1 MNPGEGPLPDERRT
15 ADPPLTRRTMPR
27 TRAVVLALSLLV
39 PCAVASA
46 QNGTP
51 PGAAGGPGRAL
62 LPQAPGEIVGSV
74 LAAATGQPVA
84 SASVTV
90 RIAGDSVLVA
100 GALTRPDGTFRIE
113 GLRPGR
119 YAVRVRMLG
128 YAPVVR
134 DDIVVAAE
142 SPRVELGRI
151 ALEPV
156 VAQLAGVQVDAERE
170 ATVLA
175 PDRNSYAVKDMAA
188 AAGGTAVDVLRNV
201 PSVEVDGDNRVS
213 LRGNQS
219 VVVQI
224 NGRATPM
231 RGEQLGN
238 YLAQLPA
245 NLVSTVEVVANPS
258 AKNDP
263 EGMAG
268 IINIV
273 LKQETELGT
282 SGGLMLGGG
291 STRQVNANGNL
302 GHQSGPWTLFASY
315 GFFRDRRTV
324 DGWSTR
330 ALVDESGSLES
341 SLAGIMYPL
350 SHNATLNA
358 EYKVNATHS
367 IANNLVLNVRRFAR
381 DNGSFYRDLDDA
393 GAVVGRTNQLTD
405 QTDRGLNADYAL
417 TWRRTVHPQ
426 RNALVVE
433 GRANHSRGDNDLLFT
448 QQTPD
453 DASDV
458 DALERNATDDE
469 NTGLTAQLDWTRELR
484 AGTKLETGYKGTFRT
499 QRTDFLVLAGDA
511 GGPMTPDAGRSN
523 AFDFDEQ
530 VNAVYGVVSQQAGTV
545 TLQAGL
551 RAEMADTRFDLRT
564 TDTRY
569 DHDYRSLFPSGIVSW
584 DVTPQRQLKAS
595 YSRRIQRPWPGQLN
609 PFGFREDA
617 LTVFEGNPALRPE
630 YTDSY
635 ELGLQQQLG
644 VGSTLQLTPYV
655 RRTTD
660 AVRQYN
666 FVDEDGVLHM
676 RPRNAATVDQYGV
689 DANLNFRAGPLSGF
703 GGASAWRS
711 EVDVGDLENAR
722 DVTSDGW
729 SGRTNLTWKATPAL
743 DVSGFVMYRSS
754 MRTEQGRFSSF
765 TLTNVA
771 IKQKL
776 RGDKATATL
785 RIMDP
790 FGTMGWTMRTD
801 DGRVLQLMDR
811 EFGARGAYLSF
822 NWTFGQAPRMRPRPQ
837 EDQGAGGQPGM
848 PGMP

>member
-1 MNPGEGPLPDERRT
+1 MT
-15 ADPPLTRRTMPR
+15 R
-27 TRAVVLALSLLV
+27 TRAVVLALSLLT
-39 PCAVASA
+39 PCVAAVAQTA
-46 QNGTP
+46 P
-51 PGAAGGPGRAL
+51 APAAPGAGGPGRAMV
-62 LPQAPGEIVGSV
+62 PQAPGEIVGSV
-74 LAAATGQPVA
+74 LAAATSQPIA
-84 SASVTV
+84 SASVTI
-90 RIAGDSVLVA
+90 RALGDSALVA
-100 GALTRPDGTFRIE
+100 GALTRPDGGFRIE

-119 YAVRVRMLG
+119 YSVRVRMLG
-128 YAPVVR
+128 YAPIVRGDVV
-134 DDIVVAAE
+134 IAAE
-142 SPRVELGRI
+142 APRADLGRI
-151 ALEPV
+151 ALAAI
-156 VAQLAGVQVDAERE
+156 VAQLAGVNVEAERE

-188 AAGGTAVDVLRNV
+188 ASGGTAVDVLRNV
-201 PSVEVDGDNRVS
+201 PSIEVDGDNRVS

-224 NGRATPM
+224 NGRASPM

-245 NLVSTVEVVANPS
+245 NLVSTVEVVSNPS

-273 LKQETELGT
+273 LKQDTELGT
-282 SGGLMLGGG
+282 SGGLTVGGG
-291 STRQVNANGNL
+291 STRQINANGNL

-341 SLAGIMYPL
+341 SLAGIMSPR

-367 IANNLVLNVRRFAR
+367 IANNLVLNARHFAR

-393 GAVVGRTNQLTD
+393 GQVIGRTNQLTD
-405 QTDRGLNADYAL
+405 QADRGTNADYAL

-433 GRANHSRGDNDLLFT
+433 GRVNHSRGDNDVRFT
-448 QQTPD
+448 RQTPD

-458 DALERNATDDE
+458 DALERNATDDRS
-469 NTGLTAQLDWTRELR
+469 TGFTGQLDWTRELR

-499 QRTDFLVLAGDA
+499 QRTDFLVLTGDA

-530 VNAVYGVVSQQAGTV
+530 VNAVYGVVSQQAGPV
-545 TLQAGL
+545 TMQAGL

-569 DHDYRSLFPSGIVSW
+569 EHDYRSLFPSGIVSW
-584 DVTPQRQLKAS
+584 DVTPERQLKAS
-595 YSRRIQRPWPGQLN
+595 YSRRIQRPWPQQLN

-635 ELGLQQQLG
+635 ELGLQQSIG
-644 VGSTLQLTPYV
+644 ASTLQLTPYV
-655 RRTTD
+655 RHTTD

-666 FVDEDGVLHM
+666 FVDDDGVLHM

-689 DANLNFRAGPLSGF
+689 DANLNFRVGPLSGF
-703 GGASAWRS
+703 GGASAYRN
-711 EVDVGDLENAR
+711 EVDVGDLEDAR

-729 SGRTNLTWKATPAL
+729 SGRTNLTWKATPTL
-743 DVSGFVMYRSS
+743 DVQGFVMYRSS
-754 MRTEQGRFSSF
+754 MRTEQGRFSGF
-765 TLTNVA
+765 TFTNFA
-771 IKQKL
+771 LKQKL

-785 RIMDP
+785 RVMDP

-801 DGRVLQLMDR
+801 DGQVLQLMDR

-822 NWTFGQAPRMRPRPQ
+822 TWSFGQAPKMRPRPQ
-837 EDQGAGGQPGM
+837 EEQGAGGQPGM

>member
-1 MNPGEGPLPDERRT
+1 
-15 ADPPLTRRTMPR
+15 MPR
-27 TRAVVLALSLLV
+27 TRVLVLALSLLA
-39 PCAVASA
+39 PSATAFAQAVSA
-46 QNGTP
+46 P
-51 PGAAGGPGRAL
+51 APGAPGRAPV
-62 LPQAPGEIVGSV
+62 PQAPGEISGSV
-74 LAAATGQPVA
+74 LAAATGLPIA
-84 SASVTV
+84 SASVAV
-90 RIAGDSVLVA
+90 RVVGDSALVA
-100 GALTRPDGTFRIE
+100 GALSRPDGGFRIE

-119 YAVRVRMLG
+119 YAVRIRMLG
-128 YAPVVR
+128 FAPIVR
-134 DDIVVAAE
+134 DDIVIAADA
-142 SPRVELGRI
+142 PRADLGRI

-188 AAGGTAVDVLRNV
+188 ASGGTAVDVLRNV

-245 NLVSTVEVVANPS
+245 NLVSTVEVVSNPS

-273 LKQETELGT
+273 LKQDTELGS
-282 SGGLMLGGG
+282 SGGLTLGGG
-291 STRQVNANGNL
+291 STRQINANGNL

-324 DGWSTR
+324 DGFSTR
-330 ALVDESGSLES
+330 ELIEESGSLES
-341 SLAGIMYPL
+341 SLAGIMYPR

-358 EYKVNATHS
+358 EYKVNATNS
-367 IANNLVLNVRRFAR
+367 IANNLVLNARRFAR

-393 GAVVGRTNQLTD
+393 GQVIGRTNQLTD
-405 QTDRGLNADYAL
+405 QNDRGINADYAL

-426 RNALVVE
+426 KNALVVE
-433 GRANHSRGDNDLLFT
+433 GRVNHSRGDNDLLFT

-453 DASDV
+453 DATDL
-458 DALERNATDDE
+458 DALERNATDDRS
-469 NTGLTAQLDWTRELR
+469 TGYTAQLDWTRELR

-499 QRTDFLVLAGDA
+499 QRTDFDVLSGDA

-523 AFDFDEQ
+523 AFDFEEQ
-530 VNAVYGVVSQQAGTV
+530 VNAVYGVVSQQAGPV

-564 TDTRY
+564 DGTSY

-584 DVTPQRQLKAS
+584 DVTPERQLKAS
-595 YSRRIQRPWPGQLN
+595 YSRRIQRPWPQQLN

-635 ELGLQQQLG
+635 ELGLQQSIG
-644 VGSTLQLTPYV
+644 ASTLQLTPYV

-660 AVRQYN
+660 AVRHYS
-666 FVDEDGVLHM
+666 FVDEGGVLHH
-676 RPRNAATVDQYGV
+676 RPRNAATVDQLGV

-703 GGASAWRS
+703 GGASAYRN
-711 EVDVGDLENAR
+711 EVDVGELEDAR

-729 SGRTNLTWKATPAL
+729 SARTNLTWKATPTL
-743 DVSGFVMYRSS
+743 DVQGFVMYRSS
-754 MRTEQGRFSSF
+754 MRTEQGRFSGF
-765 TLTNVA
+765 TFTNFA
-771 IKQKL
+771 LKQKL

-785 RIMDP
+785 RVMDP

-822 NWTFGQAPRMRPRPQ
+822 SWTFGQAPKMRPRPQ
-837 EDQGAGGQPGM
+837 EEQGAGGQQGM

>member
-1 MNPGEGPLPDERRT
+1 
-15 ADPPLTRRTMPR
+15 
-27 TRAVVLALSLLV
+27 
-39 PCAVASA
+39 
-46 QNGTP
+46 
-51 PGAAGGPGRAL
+51 
-62 LPQAPGEIVGSV
+62 
-74 LAAATGQPVA
+74 
-84 SASVTV
+84 
-90 RIAGDSVLVA
+90 
-100 GALTRPDGTFRIE
+100 
-113 GLRPGR
+113 
-119 YAVRVRMLG
+119 
-128 YAPVVR
+128 
-134 DDIVVAAE
+134 
-142 SPRVELGRI
+142 
-151 ALEPV
+151 
-156 VAQLAGVQVDAERE
+156 
-170 ATVLA
+170 
-175 PDRNSYAVKDMAA
+175 
-188 AAGGTAVDVLRNV
+188 
-201 PSVEVDGDNRVS
+201 
-213 LRGNQS
+213 
-219 VVVQI
+219 
-224 NGRATPM
+224 
-231 RGEQLGN
+231 
-238 YLAQLPA
+238 
-245 NLVSTVEVVANPS
+245 
-258 AKNDP
+258 
-263 EGMAG
+263 
-268 IINIV
+268 
-273 LKQETELGT
+273 
-282 SGGLMLGGG
+282 
-291 STRQVNANGNL
+291 
-302 GHQSGPWTLFASY
+302 
-315 GFFRDRRTV
+315 
-324 DGWSTR
+324 
-330 ALVDESGSLES
+330 
-341 SLAGIMYPL
+341 MYPK

-367 IANNLVLNVRRFAR
+367 VGNNLVLNLRRFAR
-381 DNGSFYRDLDDA
+381 DNGTLYRDLDDA
-393 GAVVGRTNQLTD
+393 GTVVGRTNQLTD
-405 QTDRGLNADYAL
+405 QTDRGFNADYAL

-433 GRANHSRGDNDLLFT
+433 GRVNHSTGDNDVLFT
-448 QQTPD
+448 GQTPD

-458 DALERNATDDE
+458 DALERNATDDT
-469 NTGLTAQLDWTRELR
+469 NTGYTAQLDWTRELR

-499 QRTDFLVLAGDA
+499 QRTDFLVLTGDA

-530 VNAVYGVVSQQAGTV
+530 VNAVYGVVSQQAGPV

-564 TDTRY
+564 TGESY

-595 YSRRIQRPWPGQLN
+595 YSRRIQRPWPQQLN

-666 FVDEDGVLHM
+666 FVDDDGVLHM

-711 EVDVGDLENAR
+711 EVDVGDLDDAR
-722 DVTSDGW
+722 DVTAGAW
-729 SGRTNLTWKATPAL
+729 SARTNLNWKATPTL

-754 MRTEQGRFSSF
+754 MRTEQGRFSGF
-765 TLTNVA
+765 TFTNFA
-771 IKQKL
+771 LKQKL

-785 RIMDP
+785 RVMDP
-790 FGTMGWTMRTD
+790 FGTMGWRMRTD

-822 NWTFGQAPRMRPRPQ
+822 NWSFGQAPRIRQRPQ